1 MCTDQQSTA
10 LTESPAEFA
19 ELSLPDRNISRST
32 PAAMLGEL
40 SHVEKIYIR
49 CGYTDMRKQ
58 LNGLLDII
66 QYNFKLDPYSNS
78 LFLFCG
84 KRADRIKAVHYEG
97 DGFCLLYK
105 RYENGRLQWP
115 RTGEE
120 AKQIS
125 DQQLRW
131 LLVVYRDWLV
141 HIVHRLKLELL
152 KQRYLHIDETHVQ
165 VLKEPGRSGKYPEAF
180 LREYEGYIHTD
191 AYSGYNAV
199 SGVKRC
205 LCYTHLR
212 RAFVEALPPDQKKK
226 ERLIR
231 EKPLLEAF
239 WSWAEKSA
247 IGELPKS
254 KLSKAFHYALNNREG
269 FWNYLEDGNCSISN
283 SLAENCIRPFVIGRK
298 NWLFSGS
305 PKGAE
310 ASAGIYTLFYL
321 TLTAKA

>member
-1 MCTDQQSTA
+1 M
-10 LTESPAEFA
+10 
-19 ELSLPDRNISRST
+19 
-32 PAAMLGEL
+32 
-40 SHVEKIYIR
+40 EKIYIR

-212 RAFVEALPPDQKKK
+212 RAFVDALPPDQKKK